1 MYDIKIRILYNIIS
15 IVFVKM
21 KNKINKKKKKG
32 MKEFFIISI
41 WNNKGLF

>member
-1 MYDIKIRILYNIIS
+1 MKIRILYNIIS

-32 MKEFFIISI
+32 MIEFFIISI
-41 WNNKGLF
+41 

>member
-1 MYDIKIRILYNIIS
+1 MKIRILYNIIS

-41 WNNKGLF
+41 